1 MRNKLKKLYTVTLLL
16 GFIAIAVIG
25 LVTWFFVTDLRN
37 LIMPK
42 TSEGIIAI
50 AAYIFLLVFYHFSMF
65 SIFAQF
71 RYLKRFKA
79 LKITSL
85 SLVIIALISLPVDKV
100 MAGKIKDS
108 LAMGR
113 EPDEKIILFISLIFK
128 ILVQLVL
135 LVNFYILF
143 IRRNYAR
150 ENSLALKDQT
160 IFMLT
165 QSLGLATGL
174 LGLYLVIRQVI
185 NQIAFDQFLSQAPS
199 FLFVLVP
206 YLAAIVY
213 WLSVKWRGK
222 FSQWYDEKQKRDI
235 YKSGFYTLLLAV
247 PGLAVLL
254 LIGGG
259 ISFYWYPFFLFFIL
273 AVFSGMTLIR
283 FKSF

>member
-108 LAMGR
+108 LAMGW

>member
-113 EPDEKIILFISLIFK
+113 EPDEKIILFVSLMFK